1 MSMLVAW
8 NENLQRYVE
17 AVEKANLEQ
26 ELIPITLKNPKKK
39 KEEELEQLLYFDS
52 ARYW

>member
-39 KEEELEQLLYFDS
+39 KGRRIGAATLL
-52 ARYW
+52 WQC